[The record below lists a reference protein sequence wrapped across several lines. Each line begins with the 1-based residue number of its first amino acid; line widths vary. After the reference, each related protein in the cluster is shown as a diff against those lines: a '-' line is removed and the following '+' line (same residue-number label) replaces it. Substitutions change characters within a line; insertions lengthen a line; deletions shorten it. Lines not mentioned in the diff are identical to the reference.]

1 MNPTALIQGGAI
13 LLALQWLSALL
24 LSWLNI
30 AFPAPLLGM
39 LLLFVL
45 LQLGII
51 KEKQI
56 EGICE
61 LLISKMGLLFLP
73 AAVSIILY
81 LDIVQAEFMPIAITV
96 LAGSFV
102 ILLGTAHFA
111 QLLTGKAKGGQK

>member
-1 MNPTALIQGGAI
+1 MNPTSLIQGGAI
-13 LLALQWLSALL
+13 LLGLQWFSSLI
-24 LSWLNI
+24 LSWLNL

-39 LLLFVL
+39 LLLFLL

-51 KEKQI
+51 KEQMI

-73 AAVSIILY
+73 AGVSIILY
-81 LDIVQAEFMPIAITV
+81 LDIFKAEFLPIAITT
-96 LAGSFV
+96 LAGSLV

-111 QLLTGKAKGGQK
+111 QLLTGQKKGGKK

>member
-13 LLALQWLSALL
+13 LLGLQWLSTLI
-24 LSWLNI
+24 LSWLNL

-39 LLLFVL
+39 LLLFLL

-51 KEKQI
+51 KEKNI
-56 EGICE
+56 EGICD

-81 LDIVQAEFMPIAITV
+81 LDIVKAEFLPIAITV

-111 QLLTGKAKGGQK
+111 QLLTGNRKGGKQ

>member
-13 LLALQWLSALL
+13 LLGLQWLSSLI

-39 LLLFVL
+39 LLLFLL

-51 KEKQI
+51 KEKNI
-56 EGICE
+56 EGICD

-73 AAVSIILY
+73 AGVSIILY
-81 LDIVQAEFMPIAITV
+81 LDIVKAEFLPIAITT

-111 QLLTGKAKGGQK
+111 QLLTSKTKGGKN